1 MTPGGSGANGR
12 RSAAKGGRQARR
24 GRPRDDAFDGRIQ
37 EAALDELAAR
47 GISQFSVSAVAR
59 RAGVSKGSI
68 YLRWPDREQ
77 LMLGAVGSSISR
89 IVQPQ
94 PGSFRK
100 QIAELISDYAALLSE
115 PRALEMNLRVDADR
129 YRHPEMFSKMFERNQ
144 RAGNRIIEQTV
155 IDAQHRGEIDPT
167 VPPTVIT
174 RILTGSMF
182 VEALARSGDG
192 GVTEEFQSAL
202 TDFIASRVELGADGS
217 ARRVQPAD
225 APSR

>member
-1 MTPGGSGANGR
+1 MGGAKRGAVGPEMTPLTGA
-12 RSAAKGGRQARR
+12 SWKQS
-24 GRPRDDAFDGRIQ
+24 
-37 EAALDELAAR
+37 LDELAAR
-47 GISQFSVSAVAR
+47 GISHFSISAVAR

-77 LMLGAVGSSISR
+77 LMLDAVASPISR

-100 QIAELISDYAALLSE
+100 QIAELISDFAGLFSE

-155 IDAQHRGEIDPT
+155 IGAQHRGEIDST
-167 VPPTVIT
+167 VPPKVIT

-182 VEALARSGDG
+182 VEALARFPDG

-217 ARRVQPAD
+217 ARGVQPAA
-225 APSR
+225 APPR